1 MTLLRPDLYRSNHL
15 ESLLHDVF
23 SHGDPFL
30 SFWREP
36 TRSASSRKD
45 WSKLRADFF
54 EGPDGFHTVFELP
67 GVSKDDV
74 NLELENSVLRV
85 NGTLKEKRGE
95 DETSYEFSRSL
106 ALPDEVDAAKI
117 SAEMKDGLLT
127 IDLPKREETK
137 ARSIEIK

>member
-1 MTLLRPDLYRSNHL
+1 LYRSNSL

-23 SHGDPFL
+23 SNGDPFF
-30 SFWREP
+30 SYRPEAA
-36 TRSASSRKD
+36 RSGFSRKD

-67 GVSKDDV
+67 GVSKSDV

-85 NGTLKEKRGE
+85 SGTLKEKRGE
-95 DETSYEFSRSL
+95 DETNYQFSRSL
-106 ALPDEVDAAKI
+106 AVPDEVDPSKI

-127 IDLPKREETK
+127 INLPKREETK
-137 ARSIEIK
+137 ARTIEVK